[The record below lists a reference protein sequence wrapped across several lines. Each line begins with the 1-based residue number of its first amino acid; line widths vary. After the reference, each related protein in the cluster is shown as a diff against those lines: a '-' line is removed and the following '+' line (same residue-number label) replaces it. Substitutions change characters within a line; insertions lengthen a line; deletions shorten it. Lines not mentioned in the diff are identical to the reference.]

1 VLFRSVERFSLFCH
15 FEGAMILASRIFV
28 LLFLLPSFVDGRAE
42 NLNNL
47 MNDME
52 RMVRKLGE
60 AIKEVYL
67 DRNCTETLARCK
79 GGNFD
84 WFETVL
90 PNLTCYDS
98 KQFSEKCSIACN
110 GKPLEG
116 KPLDYTVS
124 NVVLNSVTQK
134 EGGQW
139 YPQIIDSVCY
149 TMALDH
155 YFRNQR
161 EDLLGYNKTY
171 GIEPPPIF
179 FGSHEG
185 VFRIY
190 PARYITSDWATRF
203 DARTRPW
210 YVAATTFVPKNIVL
224 VLDTSGSLRSNLG
237 ILQETAKQLIRNLTD
252 SNNIA
257 VIHFNNM
264 SHVIGDIN
272 NPFKPANETNKLNL
286 TNEIEG
292 LVTSG
297 LKNLYIALNTSFDI
311 LDQFIAQGSCQNA
324 IIVLTGGDTKFTG
337 DTFSEDD
344 IINLVT
350 TRLNDTSYKI
360 GGNSSIPFFIYSIG
374 GDDSD
379 TDLFYQKL
387 ACQQIAGFW
396 SKIENE
402 NMIISRLSAYRQLFA
417 YGSFEGPQNV
427 SWSDAYTFA
436 FGGVNGSTVFTPVF
450 DNSTSPPRLLGVAGM
465 NLSVKAMKIVLKDE
479 ADEGRNSW
487 NDILST
493 RQKYAQPKCEN
504 LMFNRSQFETFRS
517 FVSTDSICTTNF
529 TPKAASDC
537 PVEDYGFNLFTSNT
551 TNDPAYCCN
560 PSKTEV
566 STSCDTPPPPS
577 DTSNANKTNIIL
589 LSVFLGVLLPVCVF
603 ALWFTKNRRKS
614 LPAEDTQV
622 IQPFNEQMSTH
633 EADENQPFPT
643 TEDPVT
649 PYSSSSFS
657 QSQGGTTGNSSFT
670 GSSSFIQSQ
679 VVTTGYPPF
688 ICEGPRS
695 PSPEEHVVIVYA
707 DPVH

>member
-1 VLFRSVERFSLFCH
+1 MF
-15 FEGAMILASRIFV
+15 
-28 LLFLLPSFVDGRAE
+28 
-42 NLNNL
+42 
-47 MNDME
+47 
-52 RMVRKLGE
+52 
-60 AIKEVYL
+60 
-67 DRNCTETLARCK
+67 
-79 GGNFD
+79 
-84 WFETVL
+84 
-90 PNLTCYDS
+90 
-98 KQFSEKCSIACN
+98 
-110 GKPLEG
+110 
-116 KPLDYTVS
+116 
-124 NVVLNSVTQK
+124 
-134 EGGQW
+134 
-139 YPQIIDSVCY
+139 QIIDSVCY

-224 VLDTSGSLRSNLG
+224 VLDTSASLRSNLG

-252 SNNIA
+252 SDNIA
-257 VIHFNNM
+257 VIHFNNT

-272 NPFKPANETNKLNL
+272 NPLKPANDENKLNL
-286 TNEIEG
+286 INEIEG

-297 LKNLYIALNTSFDI
+297 LKNLHVALNTSFDI
-311 LDQFIAQGSCQNA
+311 LDQFIAKEEDECQNA
-324 IIVLTGGDTKFTG
+324 IIVLTGGDSKFTG
-337 DTFSEDD
+337 DTFSDQN
-344 IINLVT
+344 IIDLVT

-493 RQKYAQPKCEN
+493 RQKFAQPSCKN

-551 TNDPAYCCN
+551 TND
-560 PSKTEV
+560 V
-566 STSCDTPPPPS
+566 SAS
-577 DTSNANKTNIIL
+577 
-589 LSVFLGVLLPVCVF
+589 LGGCVL
-603 ALWFTKNRRKS
+603 
-614 LPAEDTQV
+614 
-622 IQPFNEQMSTH
+622 
-633 EADENQPFPT
+633 T
-643 TEDPVT
+643 TLV
-649 PYSSSSFS
+649 SH
-657 QSQGGTTGNSSFT
+657 Q
-670 GSSSFIQSQ
+670 
-679 VVTTGYPPF
+679 YP
-688 ICEGPRS
+688 
-695 PSPEEHVVIVYA
+695 
-707 DPVH
+707 

>member
-1 VLFRSVERFSLFCH
+1 MVV
-15 FEGAMILASRIFV
+15 I
-28 LLFLLPSFVDGRAE
+28 LFLLPSFVEGNADR
-42 NLNNL
+42 LNGL
-47 MNDME
+47 MNEME
-52 RMVRKLGE
+52 CMVRELGE
-60 AIKEVYL
+60 AIKEIYMV
-67 DRNCTETLARCK
+67 RNCTETLARCK

-90 PNLTCYDS
+90 PNLTCYES
-98 KQFSEKCSIACN
+98 KQYSEKCSIACN

-224 VLDTSGSLRSNLG
+224 VLDTSSTNNNLKLLK
-237 ILQETAKQLIRNLTD
+237 ITAKTVIQNLTD
-252 SNNIA
+252 SDKIA
-257 VIHFNNM
+257 IIHFNNNI
-264 SHVIGDIN
+264 SHVIGDVL
-272 NPFKPANETNKLNL
+272 NPWKPANDENKLNL
-286 TNEIEG
+286 INEIDG
-292 LVTSG
+292 LNATG
-297 LKNLYIALNTSFDI
+297 LKNLYVALNTSFDI

-360 GGNSSIPFFIYSIG
+360 EGNPSIPFFIYSIG
-374 GDDSD
+374 GDNNETDS
-379 TDLFYQKL
+379 FYQRL

-465 NLSVKAMKIVLKDE
+465 NLSVKAMEVVL
-479 ADEGRNSW
+479 NSPGYKGPNW
-487 NDILST
+487 IEILQRRIEKKEPT
-493 RQKYAQPKCEN
+493 CQK
-504 LMFNRSQFETFRS
+504 LTFNRSQFETFRS
-517 FVSTDSICTTNF
+517 FVSTDSICLTNF

-657 QSQGGTTGNSSFT
+657 QSQGGTTGNASFT

>member
-1 VLFRSVERFSLFCH
+1 MVV
-15 FEGAMILASRIFV
+15 I
-28 LLFLLPSFVDGRAE
+28 LFLLPSFVEGGADRLSE
-42 NLNNL
+42 L
-47 MNDME
+47 MDEME
-52 RMVRKLGE
+52 GKVRELGE

-67 DRNCTETLARCK
+67 DRNCTEALASCK
-79 GGNFD
+79 GSNID
-84 WFETVL
+84 WYDTAL
-90 PNLTCYDS
+90 PDPTCYDN
-98 KQFSEKCSIACN
+98 KEYNANCTGTCN
-110 GKPLEG
+110 GKYF
-116 KPLDYTVS
+116 DYTVS
-124 NVVLNSVTQK
+124 NVLLNSAKQQDPP
-134 EGGQW
+134 GQW
-139 YPQIIDSVCY
+139 YPQIIDSLCY
-149 TMALDH
+149 TRPLDET

-161 EDLLGYNKTY
+161 DYLLGFEENY
-171 GIEPPPIF
+171 GIAPPPMY
-179 FGSHEG
+179 FGSQEG
-185 VFRIY
+185 IFRIY
-190 PARYITSDWATRF
+190 PARHTDPSWAAQF
-203 DARTRPW
+203 DVRIRPW
-210 YVAATTFVPKNIVL
+210 YVAATASSPKNIVL
-224 VLDTSGSLRSNLG
+224 VLDTSDSLGTNLG

-252 SNNIA
+252 SDNIA

-272 NPFKPANETNKLNL
+272 NPLKPANETNKLNL

-297 LKNLYIALNTSFDI
+297 YKNLYIALNTSFDI
-311 LDQFIAQGSCQNA
+311 LDQSIATKGLCQHA
-324 IIVLTGGDTKFTG
+324 IIVLTGGDSKFTG

-360 GGNSSIPFFIYSIG
+360 RGNSSIPFFIHSIG
-374 GDDSD
+374 GGNSETDS
-379 TDLFYQKL
+379 FYQKL

-402 NMIISRLSAYRQLFA
+402 NIIISRLSAYRQLFA

-465 NLSVKAMKIVLKDE
+465 NLSVKAMEVVL
-479 ADEGRNSW
+479 NSPGYKGPNW
-487 NDILST
+487 IEILQRRIEKKEPT
-493 RQKYAQPKCEN
+493 CQK
-504 LMFNRSQFETFRS
+504 LTFNRSQFETFRS

-537 PVEDYGFNLFTSNT
+537 PAEDYGFNLFTSNT

-577 DTSNANKTNIIL
+577 DTSNANKTNVIL
-589 LSVFLGVLLPVCVF
+589 LSVFLGVLLPACVF
-603 ALWFTKNRRKS
+603 ALWFTKKRRKS
-614 LPAEDTQV
+614 LSAEDTQV
-622 IQPFNEQMSTH
+622 TQAFNEQSSTH
-633 EADENQPFPT
+633 EADVNQPFPT

-670 GSSSFIQSQ
+670 GSSSFVQSQ
-679 VVTTGYPPF
+679 GGTTGYPPF

>member
-1 VLFRSVERFSLFCH
+1 MVV
-15 FEGAMILASRIFV
+15 I
-28 LLFLLPSFVDGRAE
+28 LFLLPSFVEGNADR
-42 NLNNL
+42 LNGL
-47 MNDME
+47 MTLME
-52 RMVRKLGE
+52 RKVRELGE

-67 DRNCTETLARCK
+67 DRNCTEALASCK
-79 GGNFD
+79 GSNID
-84 WFETVL
+84 WYDTAL
-90 PNLTCYDS
+90 PDPTCYDN
-98 KQFSEKCSIACN
+98 KEYNANCTGTCN
-110 GKPLEG
+110 GKYF
-116 KPLDYTVS
+116 DYTVS
-124 NVVLNSVTQK
+124 NVLLNSAKQQDPP
-134 EGGQW
+134 GQW
-139 YPQIIDSVCY
+139 YPQIIDSLCY
-149 TMALDH
+149 TRPLDET

-161 EDLLGYNKTY
+161 DYLLGFEENY
-171 GIEPPPIF
+171 GIAPPPMY
-179 FGSHEG
+179 FGSQEG
-185 VFRIY
+185 IFRIY
-190 PARYITSDWATRF
+190 PARHTDPSWAAQF
-203 DARTRPW
+203 DVRIRPW
-210 YVAATTFVPKNIVL
+210 YVAATASSPKNIVL
-224 VLDTSGSLRSNLG
+224 VLDTSDSLGTNLG

-252 SNNIA
+252 SDNIA

-272 NPFKPANETNKLNL
+272 NPLKPANETNKLNL

-297 LKNLYIALNTSFDI
+297 YKNLYIALNTSFDI
-311 LDQFIAQGSCQNA
+311 LDQSIATNAECQHA
-324 IIVLTGGDTKFTG
+324 IIVLTGGDSKFTG

-360 GGNSSIPFFIYSIG
+360 GSNSSIPFFVYSIG
-374 GDDSD
+374 GGDAKV
-379 TDLFYQKL
+379 DLFYQNL

-402 NMIISRLSAYRQLFA
+402 QVIISRLSAYRQLFA

-465 NLSVKAMKIVLKDE
+465 NLSVKAMEVVL
-479 ADEGRNSW
+479 NSPGYKGPNW
-487 NDILST
+487 IEILQRRIEKKEPT
-493 RQKYAQPKCEN
+493 CQK
-504 LMFNRSQFETFRS
+504 LTFNRSQFETFRS

-537 PVEDYGFNLFTSNT
+537 PAEDYGFNLFTSNT

-633 EADENQPFPT
+633 EADENQTFPT

-670 GSSSFIQSQ
+670 GSSSFVQSQ
-679 VVTTGYPPF
+679 GGTTGYPPF

>member
-1 VLFRSVERFSLFCH
+1 VLFRISLFCH
-15 FEGAMILASRIFV
+15 FEEATAMMSLASRMVVI
-28 LLFLLPSFVDGRAE
+28 LFLLPSFVEGTADR
-42 NLNNL
+42 LIRL
-47 MNDME
+47 MEEME
-52 RMVRKLGE
+52 RKVRELGE
-60 AIKEVYL
+60 AIKEIYMV
-67 DRNCTETLARCK
+67 RNCTETLARCK

-360 GGNSSIPFFIYSIG
+360 EGNPSIPFFIYSIG
-374 GDDSD
+374 GDNNETDS
-379 TDLFYQKL
+379 FYQRL

-402 NMIISRLSAYRQLFA
+402 NMITFSLSAYRQLFA
-417 YGSFEGPQNV
+417 SYSFSDANGQSDV
-427 SWSDAYTFA
+427 GWSDAYTLS
-436 FGGVNGSTVFTPVF
+436 FGGVLGSSVFTPVF

-465 NLSVKAMKIVLKDE
+465 SLSVKAMKIVLKDE

-493 RQKYAQPKCEN
+493 RQNNARPSCKN

-517 FVSTDSICTTNF
+517 FVNGSICTTNF

-537 PVEDYGFNLFTSNT
+537 PAEDYVGFNPFKNNTSREKKNEP
-551 TNDPAYCCN
+551 DICCN
-560 PSKTEV
+560 PNKTEE
-566 STSCDTPPPPS
+566 STSCDA
-577 DTSNANKTNIIL
+577 DTSNATSNDTSNAKKTTVIL
-589 LSVFLGVLLPVCVF
+589 LSVFLGVLLPACVF
-603 ALWFTKNRRKS
+603 VLLWFKFWPRPNRPDPD
-614 LPAEDTQV
+614 PAPVPNVAHED
-622 IQPFNEQMSTH
+622 
-633 EADENQPFPT
+633 DEVDRAGEN
-643 TEDPVT
+643 
-649 PYSSSSFS
+649 
-657 QSQGGTTGNSSFT
+657 
-670 GSSSFIQSQ
+670 
-679 VVTTGYPPF
+679 
-688 ICEGPRS
+688 
-695 PSPEEHVVIVYA
+695 
-707 DPVH
+707 

>member
-1 VLFRSVERFSLFCH
+1 MVV
-15 FEGAMILASRIFV
+15 I
-28 LLFLLPSFVDGRAE
+28 LFLLPSFVEGGADRLSE
-42 NLNNL
+42 L
-47 MNDME
+47 MDEME
-52 RMVRKLGE
+52 GKVRELGE

-67 DRNCTETLARCK
+67 DRNCTEALASCK
-79 GGNFD
+79 GSNID
-84 WFETVL
+84 WYDTAL
-90 PNLTCYDS
+90 PDPTCYDN
-98 KQFSEKCSIACN
+98 KEYNANCTGTCN
-110 GKPLEG
+110 GKYF
-116 KPLDYTVS
+116 DYTVS
-124 NVVLNSVTQK
+124 NVLLNSAKQQDPP
-134 EGGQW
+134 GQW
-139 YPQIIDSVCY
+139 YPQIIDSLCY
-149 TMALDH
+149 TRPLDET

-161 EDLLGYNKTY
+161 DYLLGFEENY
-171 GIEPPPIF
+171 GIAPPPMY
-179 FGSHEG
+179 FGSQEG
-185 VFRIY
+185 IFRIY
-190 PARYITSDWATRF
+190 PARHTDPSWAAQF
-203 DARTRPW
+203 DVRIRPW
-210 YVAATTFVPKNIVL
+210 YVAATASSPKNIVL
-224 VLDTSGSLRSNLG
+224 VLDTSDSLGTNLG

-252 SNNIA
+252 SDNIA

-272 NPFKPANETNKLNL
+272 NPLKPANETNKLNL

-297 LKNLYIALNTSFDI
+297 YKNLYIALNTSFDI
-311 LDQFIAQGSCQNA
+311 LDQSIATNAECQHA
-324 IIVLTGGDTKFTG
+324 IIVLTGGDSKFTG

-360 GGNSSIPFFIYSIG
+360 GSNSSIPFFVYSIG
-374 GDDSD
+374 GGDAKV
-379 TDLFYQKL
+379 DLFYQNL

-402 NMIISRLSAYRQLFA
+402 QVIISRLSAYRQLFA

-465 NLSVKAMKIVLKDE
+465 NLSVKAMEVVL
-479 ADEGRNSW
+479 NSPGYKGPNW
-487 NDILST
+487 IEILQRRIEKKEPT
-493 RQKYAQPKCEN
+493 CQK
-504 LMFNRSQFETFRS
+504 LTFNRSQFETFRS

-537 PVEDYGFNLFTSNT
+537 PAEDYGFNLFTSNT

-577 DTSNANKTNIIL
+577 DTSNANKTNVIL
-589 LSVFLGVLLPVCVF
+589 LSVFLGVLLPACVF
-603 ALWFTKNRRKS
+603 ALWFTKKRRKS
-614 LPAEDTQV
+614 LSAEDTQV
-622 IQPFNEQMSTH
+622 TQAFNEQSSTH
-633 EADENQPFPT
+633 EADVNQPFPT

-670 GSSSFIQSQ
+670 GSSSFVQSQ
-679 VVTTGYPPF
+679 GGTTGYPPF

>member
-1 VLFRSVERFSLFCH
+1 MVV
-15 FEGAMILASRIFV
+15 I
-28 LLFLLPSFVDGRAE
+28 LFLLPSFVEGTADR
-42 NLNNL
+42 LIRL
-47 MNDME
+47 MEEME
-52 RMVRKLGE
+52 RKVRELGE

-67 DRNCTETLARCK
+67 DRNCTEALASCK
-79 GGNFD
+79 GSNID
-84 WFETVL
+84 WYDTAL
-90 PNLTCYDS
+90 PDPTCYDN
-98 KQFSEKCSIACN
+98 KEYNANCTGTCN
-110 GKPLEG
+110 GKYF
-116 KPLDYTVS
+116 DYTVS
-124 NVVLNSVTQK
+124 NVLLNSAKQQISS
-134 EGGQW
+134 GQW
-139 YPQIIDSVCY
+139 YPQIIDSLCY
-149 TMALDH
+149 TRALDET
-155 YFRNQR
+155 YFRNQQVY
-161 EDLLGYNKTY
+161 LLGFEENY
-171 GIEPPPIF
+171 GIAPPPMY
-179 FGSHEG
+179 FGSQEG
-185 VFRIY
+185 IFRIY
-190 PARYITSDWATRF
+190 PARHTDPSWAAQF
-203 DARTRPW
+203 DVRIRPW
-210 YVAATTFVPKNIVL
+210 YVAATASSQKNIVL
-224 VLDTSGSLRSNLG
+224 VLDTSRSLSTNLG

-272 NPFKPANETNKLNL
+272 NPLKRANETNKLNL

-311 LDQFIAQGSCQNA
+311 LDQSITGEAAQNNRCGNA
-324 IIVLTGGDTKFTG
+324 IIVLTGGDTTFT
-337 DTFSEDD
+337 DRAFSDQN
-344 IINLVT
+344 IIDLVT

-360 GGNSSIPFFIYSIG
+360 GSNSSIPFFVYSIG
-374 GDDSD
+374 GGDAKV
-379 TDLFYQKL
+379 DLFYQNL

-402 NMIISRLSAYRQLFA
+402 QVIISRLSAYRQLFA

-465 NLSVKAMKIVLKDE
+465 NLSVKAMEVVL
-479 ADEGRNSW
+479 NSPGYKGPNW
-487 NDILST
+487 IEILQRRIEKKEPT
-493 RQKYAQPKCEN
+493 CQK
-504 LMFNRSQFETFRS
+504 LTFNRSQFETFRS
-517 FVSTDSICTTNF
+517 FVSTDSICLTNF

-670 GSSSFIQSQ
+670 GSSSFVQSQ
-679 VVTTGYPPF
+679 GGTTGYPPF

>member
-1 VLFRSVERFSLFCH
+1 MVV
-15 FEGAMILASRIFV
+15 I
-28 LLFLLPSFVDGRAE
+28 LFLLPSFVEGNADR
-42 NLNNL
+42 LNGL
-47 MNDME
+47 MTLME
-52 RMVRKLGE
+52 RKVRELGE

-67 DRNCTETLARCK
+67 DRNCTEALASCK
-79 GGNFD
+79 GSNID
-84 WFETVL
+84 WYDTAL
-90 PNLTCYDS
+90 PDPTCYDN
-98 KQFSEKCSIACN
+98 KEYNANCTGTCN
-110 GKPLEG
+110 GKYF
-116 KPLDYTVS
+116 DYTVS
-124 NVVLNSVTQK
+124 NVLLNSAKQQDPP
-134 EGGQW
+134 GQW
-139 YPQIIDSVCY
+139 YPQIIDSLCY
-149 TMALDH
+149 TRPLDET

-161 EDLLGYNKTY
+161 DYLLGFEENY
-171 GIEPPPIF
+171 GIAPPPMY
-179 FGSHEG
+179 FGSQEG
-185 VFRIY
+185 IFRIY
-190 PARYITSDWATRF
+190 PARHTDPSWAAQF
-203 DARTRPW
+203 DVRIRPW
-210 YVAATTFVPKNIVL
+210 YVAATASSPKNIVL
-224 VLDTSGSLRSNLG
+224 VLDTSDSLGTNLG

-252 SNNIA
+252 SDNIA

-272 NPFKPANETNKLNL
+272 NPLKPANETNKLNL

-297 LKNLYIALNTSFDI
+297 YKNLYIALNTSFDI
-311 LDQFIAQGSCQNA
+311 LDQSIATNAECQHA
-324 IIVLTGGDTKFTG
+324 IIVLTGGDSKFTG

-360 GGNSSIPFFIYSIG
+360 GGNSSIPFFIHSIG
-374 GDDSD
+374 GGNSETDS
-379 TDLFYQKL
+379 FYQKL

-402 NMIISRLSAYRQLFA
+402 NIIISRLSAYRQLFA

-465 NLSVKAMKIVLKDE
+465 NLSVKAMEVVL
-479 ADEGRNSW
+479 NSPGYKGPNW
-487 NDILST
+487 IEILQRRIEKKEPT
-493 RQKYAQPKCEN
+493 CQK
-504 LMFNRSQFETFRS
+504 LTFNRSQFETFRS

-537 PVEDYGFNLFTSNT
+537 PAEDYGFNLFTSNT

-633 EADENQPFPT
+633 EADENQTFPT

-670 GSSSFIQSQ
+670 GSSSFVQSQ
-679 VVTTGYPPF
+679 GGTTGYPPF

>member
-1 VLFRSVERFSLFCH
+1 MVV
-15 FEGAMILASRIFV
+15 I
-28 LLFLLPSFVDGRAE
+28 LFLLPSFVEGTADR
-42 NLNNL
+42 LIRL
-47 MNDME
+47 MEEME
-52 RMVRKLGE
+52 RKVRELGE

-67 DRNCTETLARCK
+67 DRNCTEALASCK
-79 GGNFD
+79 GSNID
-84 WFETVL
+84 WYDTAL
-90 PNLTCYDS
+90 PDPTCYDN
-98 KQFSEKCSIACN
+98 KEYNANCTGTCN
-110 GKPLEG
+110 GKYF
-116 KPLDYTVS
+116 DYTVS
-124 NVVLNSVTQK
+124 NVLLNSAKQQISS
-134 EGGQW
+134 GQW
-139 YPQIIDSVCY
+139 YPQIIDSLCY
-149 TMALDH
+149 TRALDET
-155 YFRNQR
+155 YFRNQQVY
-161 EDLLGYNKTY
+161 LLGFEENY
-171 GIEPPPIF
+171 GIAPPPMY
-179 FGSHEG
+179 FGSQEG
-185 VFRIY
+185 IFRIY
-190 PARYITSDWATRF
+190 PARHTDPSWAAQF
-203 DARTRPW
+203 DVRIRPW
-210 YVAATTFVPKNIVL
+210 YVAATASSQKNIVL
-224 VLDTSGSLRSNLG
+224 VLDTSRSLSTNLG

-360 GGNSSIPFFIYSIG
+360 EGNPSIPFFIYSIG
-374 GDDSD
+374 GDNNETDS
-379 TDLFYQKL
+379 FYQRL

-402 NMIISRLSAYRQLFA
+402 NMITFSLSAYRQLFA
-417 YGSFEGPQNV
+417 SYSFSDANGQSDV
-427 SWSDAYTFA
+427 GWSDAYTLS
-436 FGGVNGSTVFTPVF
+436 FGGVLGSSVFTPVF

-465 NLSVKAMKIVLKDE
+465 NLSVKAMEVVL
-479 ADEGRNSW
+479 NSPGYKGPNW
-487 NDILST
+487 IEILQRRIEKKEPT
-493 RQKYAQPKCEN
+493 CQK
-504 LMFNRSQFETFRS
+504 LTFNRSQFETFRS
-517 FVSTDSICTTNF
+517 FVSTDSICLTNF

-670 GSSSFIQSQ
+670 GSSSFVQSQ
-679 VVTTGYPPF
+679 GGTTGYPPF